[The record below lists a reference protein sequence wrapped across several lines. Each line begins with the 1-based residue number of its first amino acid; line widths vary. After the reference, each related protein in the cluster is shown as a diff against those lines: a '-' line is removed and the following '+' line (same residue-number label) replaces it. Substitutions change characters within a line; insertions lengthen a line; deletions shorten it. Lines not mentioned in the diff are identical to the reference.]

1 MTFRVTLVASSECQ
15 SDTLPSPRNSA
26 MWWNAITVGVLVD
39 PEAAHL
45 DWLIG
50 VAELE
55 LERELEAAEA
65 EAEWELERALDEG
78 GVVGAFSS
86 KSFSISM
93 ALS

>member
-1 MTFRVTLVASSECQ
+1 MYMTLRVALVTSSECQ

-26 MWWNAITVGVLVD
+26 MWWYAITVGVLVD
-39 PEAAHL
+39 TAAAHL
-45 DWLIG
+45 DWLMG

-55 LERELEAAEA
+55 LELEPAEA
-65 EAEWELERALDEG
+65 EAERELERALDEG